1 MLHKEGNIRKGY
13 MRKIRVTPEK
23 SPHAVRR
30 VPTPIVSEHGGTCSL
45 VLKLFSKNTSKH
57 HNILQNNIRFTLIQ
71 YLCRKLKHIA
81 MIFTSTLIL
90 NKPRCNMPHYIYHCC
105 FRK

>member
-1 MLHKEGNIRKGY
+1 MLHKEGIIRNV
-13 MRKIRVTPEK
+13 RVIPEK

-57 HNILQNNIRFTLIQ
+57 HNILQNNIRFTFNSISLQKIET
-71 YLCRKLKHIA
+71 YCDDIYKY
-81 MIFTSTLIL
+81 T
-90 NKPRCNMPHYIYHCC
+90 YIE
-105 FRK
+105 